1 MQLNPQLIKQLRT
14 ERGWTQQQLAEICAI
29 SLRTVQRVELQGLG
43 SLETCKAL
51 AAAFAIT
58 REQLLEQGKTT
69 TDQATG
75 TPAAKT
81 SLWIGLAFVI
91 GIAAGSGLTL
101 WLSSGAL

>member
-29 SLRTVQRVELQGLG
+29 SLRTVHRVELQGLG

-58 REQLLEQGKTT
+58 REQLLEQG
-69 TDQATG
+69 QARSGEATMAPVG
-75 TPAAKT
+75 NNR
-81 SLWIGLAFVI
+81 LWVGLAFFI
-91 GIAAGSGLTL
+91 GIVTGSGLTF
-101 WLSSGAL
+101 WLSR

>member
-58 REQLLEQGKTT
+58 REQLLEQSPARSGAATT
-69 TDQATG
+69 H
-75 TPAAKT
+75 PAGNNR
-81 SLWIGLAFVI
+81 LWVGLAFLL
-91 GIAAGSGLTL
+91 GIVAGSSLTF
-101 WLSSGAL
+101 WLNR

>member
-51 AAAFAIT
+51 ATAFSIERA
-58 REQLLEQGKTT
+58 QLLEQGQARSGEATT
-69 TDQATG
+69 A
-75 TPAAKT
+75 PAGNYG
-81 SLWIGLAFVI
+81 LWVGLAFFM
-91 GIAAGSGLTL
+91 GIMAGSGLTF
-101 WLSSGAL
+101 WLSR

>member
-51 AAAFAIT
+51 ATAFSIPL
-58 REQLLEQGKTT
+58 EQLLEQDKAGSGQVTT
-69 TDQATG
+69 ASAGNTT
-75 TPAAKT
+75 
-81 SLWIGLAFVI
+81 LWVGLAFFI
-91 GIAAGSGLTL
+91 GIVAGSGLTL
-101 WLSSGAL
+101 WLGR

>member
-1 MQLNPQLIKQLRT
+1 MQLNPHLIKQLRT

-51 AAAFAIT
+51 SAAFAVP
-58 REQLLEQGKTT
+58 REQLLEAHQTAAGQSTS
-69 TDQATG
+69 G
-75 TPAAKT
+75 TPGRNG
-81 SLWIGLAFVI
+81 LWLGLAFVV

-101 WLSSGAL
+101 WLSH